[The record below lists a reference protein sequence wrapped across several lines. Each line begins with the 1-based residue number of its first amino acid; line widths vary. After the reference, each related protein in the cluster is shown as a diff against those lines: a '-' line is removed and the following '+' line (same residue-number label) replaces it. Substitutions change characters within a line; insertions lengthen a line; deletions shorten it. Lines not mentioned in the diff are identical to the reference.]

1 MLRLLRRVALWTAAL
16 AAAVVAGFTAYAVLA
31 LPPLAPWH
39 SLRLAAE
46 FQADRD
52 AQLDFAGLL
61 ALEDRLFE
69 ELRRSNLLQNL
80 EPAEARSS
88 RFAPTS
94 WVAELAGAAPTAGGV
109 YTAPYNRS
117 FELVPAERRGAAVLI
132 HGLTDAPYSMLALA
146 RRLHARGIHVVV
158 VRLPG
163 HGTVPAGQLQ
173 VTLEDWRAA
182 VRIAARHAASLATP
196 DQPFYVGGYS
206 TGGTL
211 ALAHALDSLG
221 DPALRRPTR
230 VLLVSPAIEVPR
242 VAALT
247 HIIDALAFLPGLE
260 AAHWQAIEPEYDPY
274 KYNSFAIH
282 STRQVLAATNAL
294 ARALDR
300 AQASGALEKLAP
312 VIAWQSVVD
321 STVGA
326 RGVFDTVF
334 GRLSGAQHELVLVD
348 VNRSAA
354 LRALQTA
361 RIAALPQLL
370 ATLERPHTLAVVA
383 NRDDTSA
390 DVVLQRRVPG
400 QAPVDS
406 ETGLA
411 WPRSVVSVG
420 HVALC
425 FPPDDPVYGFLPGSG
440 ANGQPALGSLF
451 LRGEAG
457 ALSLSLGVFTRL
469 RSNPFFALIAG
480 RLDELLDAD
489 LGK

>member
-94 WVAELAGAAPTAGGV
+94 WVAELAGAAPTATAGGV

-173 VTLEDWRAA
+173 VSLEDWRAA

-211 ALAHALDSLG
+211 ALAHALDTLG

-242 VAALT
+242 IAALT

-260 AAHWQAIEPEYDPY
+260 AAHW
-274 KYNSFAIH
+274 
-282 STRQVLAATNAL
+282 L
-294 ARALDR
+294 
-300 AQASGALEKLAP
+300 
-312 VIAWQSVVD
+312 
-321 STVGA
+321 
-326 RGVFDTVF
+326 
-334 GRLSGAQHELVLVD
+334 
-348 VNRSAA
+348 
-354 LRALQTA
+354 
-361 RIAALPQLL
+361 
-370 ATLERPHTLAVVA
+370 
-383 NRDDTSA
+383 
-390 DVVLQRRVPG
+390 
-400 QAPVDS
+400 
-406 ETGLA
+406 
-411 WPRSVVSVG
+411 
-420 HVALC
+420 
-425 FPPDDPVYGFLPGSG
+425 
-440 ANGQPALGSLF
+440 
-451 LRGEAG
+451 
-457 ALSLSLGVFTRL
+457 
-469 RSNPFFALIAG
+469 
-480 RLDELLDAD
+480 
-489 LGK
+489 